1 MKSQKDVKNLNKN
14 SIEYRVYTG
23 ELPSPEDVK
32 KYYLDEDHTYND
44 SMEHFGM
51 SRKTWI
57 NYTNKYDIKKGIDPC
72 QENRLEKEKRE
83 EEQKIEEEKQKEL
96 IKEEAK
102 PRMAINEDD
111 EDPEVSNQKKN
122 ERYGIL
128 YSNYDGDHKKAMF
141 QFCYEYN
148 IFFDNYLVDV
158 FIDRDSSKLPLSYVN
173 EIMNSDRYKEKTFF
187 SQIKQENFEKIYS
200 EDLLQLYLSE
210 EVLRN
215 RKQCIEI
222 MGDDPFKNP
231 KFIEK
236 NLKYLPKLYRDLTE
250 MLSDGNGMRMP
261 KAKKEA
267 AVQIVNNY
275 LSIEKYREQLT
286 ELTDQGTFDDETQKK
301 IDQCQTII
309 SKIQTSINQTSK
321 ENGFSGGKVIG
332 SNGHGTLSDVMK
344 MVDEKNYDPGVANFY
359 DIATSKA
366 IRDVSDISFKALFH
380 QVKLQD
386 SDYADIVAQ
395 QAKLVRDS
403 QMMARKAQEEVRLI
417 KEKII
422 KQELIDELEKELEQK
437 KIDDAEI
444 QDFASL
450 SFEDLVEKNKRELQD
465 EEE

>member
-1 MKSQKDVKNLNKN
+1 MKDQETKSLNKN
-14 SIEYRVYTG
+14 SIEYRVQIG
-23 ELPSPEDVK
+23 ELPSPEDVA
-32 KYYLDEDHTYND
+32 KYYLDEDHTYTN

-72 QENRLEKEKRE
+72 KENRLEKERKE
-83 EEQKIEEEKQKEL
+83 EEAKIEEEKKEQE
-96 IKEEAK
+96 IAIEAQTK
-102 PRMAINEDD
+102 MAINNEPLSD
-111 EDPEVSNQKKN
+111 EDSGIADLDKN
-122 ERYGIL
+122 NRYSVL
-128 YSNYDGDHKKAMF
+128 YLYHKDHRKAMF

-148 IFFDNYLVDV
+148 IFFDNYLVD
-158 FIDRDSSKLPLSYVN
+158 ILIEKDESKLPLSYVN
-173 EIMNSDRYKEKTFF
+173 EINNNNKRYEDKTFF

-231 KFIEK
+231 RFIEK
-236 NLKYLPKLYRDLTE
+236 NLRYLPKLYRDLTE

-286 ELTDQGTFDDETQKK
+286 ELTDQGVFDDETQKK

-309 SKIQTSINQTSK
+309 SKIQTSINQTSAQ
-321 ENGFSGGKVIG
+321 NGFSGGKIIG
-332 SNGHGTLSDVMK
+332 SNGRGTLSDVMK
-344 MVDEKNYDPGVANFY
+344 MVDEKNYDKGVANFY
-359 DIATSKA
+359 DIETSKSIQKVA
-366 IRDVSDISFKALFH
+366 DISFAALFH

-386 SDYADIVAQ
+386 SDYTDILARQLQIVKDSQLLAKK
-395 QAKLVRDS
+395 AEEELRLVREKLV
-403 QMMARKAQEEVRLI
+403 
-417 KEKII
+417 
-422 KQELIDELEKELEQK
+422 KQELIDELDEELK
-437 KIDDAEI
+437 KKQIEDAEI
-444 QDFASL
+444 MDFVHTPI
-450 SFEDLVEKNKRELQD
+450 DELLKKKD
-465 EEE
+465 